1 MTNQRRRVDERKEE
15 MSSLRSGASGSS
27 GTQASSS
34 SLSSSSLTSPSMTTR
49 SQSSNNNGSSNS
61 SSSSN
66 KSKTMNTL
74 SLLDVDHHHVGRRS
88 GGDRHLTCS
97 VTGSSSDLK
106 IGGGAGGY
114 SLEPKTPN
122 DKLNTP
128 RTVTMHNTF
137 FPSSPA
143 PLVEND
149 IGMSFNF
156 IQNF

>member
-1 MTNQRRRVDERKEE
+1 MTNQKGRVDERERE

-27 GTQASSS
+27 GTQS

-49 SQSSNNNGSSNS
+49 SQSSNNNGSS
-61 SSSSN
+61 SSN

-74 SLLDVDHHHVGRRS
+74 SLLDVDHHHVGRRG

-106 IGGGAGGY
+106 IGGGSGAGGY